1 MKNAPIIFLMIILLG
16 LGLRLWRINIPLL
29 EFYPSRQ
36 IQTAEITRNL
46 YRESFNILK
55 PNVRYLG
62 PGPNL
67 FLVEFPLYNSA
78 VAVLYY
84 IFGLHEYLGRI
95 FSVLGWVLSS
105 FFLWKIAN
113 KYTGKFAANIALFF
127 YAISPL
133 SVLISRSFQP
143 DQWML
148 ASSLAAI
155 YFLDKWLREKK
166 WLFFN
171 VSIFVAGCSFLF
183 KPSSIIFTLVPLTY
197 LIYQSK
203 VHLIWPRLL
212 AYYSLAVL
220 PSALWYTWATVVS
233 RGGETLQHNVAVSN
247 WFDFEVFLNPSYY
260 SNIFGFEINLVLGP
274 IGILLFL
281 LGLFSRLKSSQ
292 NLFYFWLGGVVLYFL
307 IFNKHNMTHEYYHL
321 PLLPIA
327 SIFIGLVVVKIYKMF
342 DKLIIK
348 KILSITTLVL
358 FVFASLFV
366 ITLTRSYKH
375 IDRFGYVL
383 ETATAIKRLT
393 NQNDLIIGL
402 MDEGPSLVYYSD
414 RTGWGF
420 EIDPKKTLA
429 HRKFIGLKDASVP
442 NPIDKLEELK
452 SRGAVVFAS
461 SFKPQLLQNKEFSRY
476 IYGKY
481 PVLEETDNYVIFD
494 LKKTANDI

>member
-67 FLVEFPLYNSA
+67 FLVEFPLYNLA

-113 KYTGKFAANIALFF
+113 KYIGKFAANIALFF

-133 SVLISRSFQP
+133 SVLISKSFQP

-155 YFLDKWLREKK
+155 YFLDKWLKEKK

-171 VSIFVAGCSFLF
+171 VSIIVAGCSFLF

-212 AYYSLAVL
+212 VYYSLAVL

-281 LGLFSRLKSSQ
+281 LGLVFRSKASQ
-292 NLFYFWLGGVVLYFL
+292 KLLYFWFGGIVLYFL

-327 SIFIGLVVVKIYKMF
+327 SIFIGLGAQRIFEKINNLILPKSWLLVVVSFFIFVLMLPPTLDRAYKP
-342 DKLIIK
+342 
-348 KILSITTLVL
+348 
-358 FVFASLFV
+358 
-366 ITLTRSYKH
+366 
-375 IDRFGYVL
+375 IDRFRFVP
-383 ETATAIKRLT
+383 ETAAAIKRT
-393 NQNDLIIGL
+393 TRQNDLIIGL

-476 IYGKY
+476 IYSNY